1 MGHDK
6 TSHERAEGD
15 ADVERGG
22 LDGGSKYERAWM
34 ALACDAHEHR
44 DARDRE
50 AIHEQRNKEDGHE
63 RKCAIRL
70 AEPERKKGERECE
83 QHRRMGFMPARTS
96 TTPEIR
102 SDTMQMMPKT
112 SQDKA

>member
-1 MGHDK
+1 
-6 TSHERAEGD
+6 
-15 ADVERGG
+15 
-22 LDGGSKYERAWM
+22 M

-44 DARDRE
+44 DAQRSMKL
-50 AIHEQRNKEDGHE
+50 IHEQRNKEDGHE

-83 QHRRMGFMPARTS
+83 QHRRNGLHARARTS

-112 SQDKA
+112 SRIRPDCAGGNPR